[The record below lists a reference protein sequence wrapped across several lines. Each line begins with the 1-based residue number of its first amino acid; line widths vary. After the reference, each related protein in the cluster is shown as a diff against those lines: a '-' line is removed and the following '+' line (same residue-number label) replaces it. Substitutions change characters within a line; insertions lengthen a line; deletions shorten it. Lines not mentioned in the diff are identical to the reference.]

1 MSAQN
6 PAVADFRSETYP
18 KFSGKIQDTYIEG
31 YVPSSLSAPHS
42 SLQRT
47 STWLGMGLLMGTVPP
62 AGILIWALGVMT
74 EPAGLQSAQQ
84 HQTLLWIGIVA
95 TVIVGVVASFLIWY
109 GRRYYRQY
117 RAETG
122 RRD

>member
-1 MSAQN
+1 MSAHD

-18 KFSGKIQDTYIEG
+18 EFTGDISDNYVEG
-31 YVPSSLSAPHS
+31 YIPSSLAAPHS
-42 SLQRT
+42 SLLTT
-47 STWLGMGLLMGTVPP
+47 SMWVGMGLLMGTLPP
-62 AGILIWALGVMT
+62 AGIIIWALSVMS

-95 TVIVGVVASFLIWY
+95 TIIIGVVAVFLMWY
-109 GRRYYRQY
+109 GRRFLRQF
-117 RAETG
+117 RARTG